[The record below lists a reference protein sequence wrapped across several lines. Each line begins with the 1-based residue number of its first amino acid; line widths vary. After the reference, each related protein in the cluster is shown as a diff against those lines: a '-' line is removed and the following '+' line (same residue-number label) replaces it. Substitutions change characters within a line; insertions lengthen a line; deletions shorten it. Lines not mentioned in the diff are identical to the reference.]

1 MLFLLSVLYIPEV
14 EKVFRGIENFFRIG
28 YTRASSDMGEVLF
41 CGAGRSSERTRE
53 QSSERYTGGTA
64 TSKVQQQ
71 YLFQADIAG
80 VSGLEK
86 GSHSRRL
93 QHG

>member
-1 MLFLLSVLYIPEV
+1 MLSVLYIPEV
-14 EKVFRGIENFFRIG
+14 EKVFKKIENFFRIG

-41 CGAGRSSERTRE
+41 CGAGRSSEMTRE
-53 QSSERYTGGTA
+53 QSRERYTGGGTA
-64 TSKVQQQ
+64 TSKVQQE

-80 VSGLEK
+80 VSGLEN

>member
-1 MLFLLSVLYIPEV
+1 MLSVLYIPEV

-41 CGAGRSSERTRE
+41 CGAGRSSERTR
-53 QSSERYTGGTA
+53 GGTA
-64 TSKVQQQ
+64 TSKVQQE

>member
-1 MLFLLSVLYIPEV
+1 MLFPLLVVLYIPEV
-14 EKVFRGIENFFRIG
+14 EKVFREIEKIFSYRLYRGLSPIWG
-28 YTRASSDMGEVLF
+28 RLF
-41 CGAGRSSERTRE
+41 SCGAGRSSARTR
-53 QSSERYTGGTA
+53 GGPA
-64 TSKVQQQ
+64 TSKVQQE

>member
-1 MLFLLSVLYIPEV
+1 MGFLRYGGGSFLVVLV
-14 EKVFRGIENFFRIG
+14 AHRKGHG
-28 YTRASSDMGEVLF
+28 SKAAKGTR
-41 CGAGRSSERTRE
+41 
-53 QSSERYTGGTA
+53 GGTA
-64 TSKVQQQ
+64 TSKVQQE

>member
-53 QSSERYTGGTA
+53 QSRERYTGGDGHQQNA
-64 TSKVQQQ
+64 TRISV
-71 YLFQADIAG
+71 LG
-80 VSGLEK
+80 
-86 GSHSRRL
+86 
-93 QHG
+93 